1 MLFRFHSNKMG
12 TLGFVDD
19 ESIDYDI
26 TEAKM
31 KEYREELTKTLK
43 LTIKK
48 NVDSQNIV
56 TTAGYIS
63 FVYKNTKYRFS
74 ITSFEET
81 LEEIEVTAEY
91 YSFEMLNEDVGKYEN
106 QPSRK
111 LVDHLQAMEY
121 YSADFKIGI
130 NEVAN
135 QSIQLTYT
143 AFETR
148 LKRLVSVISN
158 FGAIGRFR
166 ILEDANGNFK
176 QLILDI
182 FKEENFGRERNDV
195 IITDEDLESFSYT
208 CDMTDFYTMLTPYGR
223 EGLLLTGDQ
232 IWLDANGNA
241 EFSRRGSAMYAIQA
255 AQKYPSDAEYDIWIR
270 QRVDID
276 TDSREKLASEGLKLL
291 RAHSKPKESISAKGD
306 FRDLEI
312 GDTVTLNIKKAG
324 GSGFLGKMDV
334 SSKETNLLTDE
345 VEAEFSNFTRID
357 SAISANSLFI
367 QSSQIAKPVFSA
379 DLVTNNGTSFKNGLG
394 STTLSFIHRKDG
406 QQSDYLRCEWYVN
419 NIIKS
424 LDPTFTV
431 NASDLVNNQL
441 VVRLVIKSNSTVEIT
456 KEITLTNVDDGKD
469 GVFTGELGGRNIIR
483 GSKELKLGAGTW
495 STGTFSKIGAGNV
508 TELDLGDSSPVSGI
522 SKGLYFDATS
532 SKYPTGVVQNA
543 MPDIDPRSYTVSWW
557 VKGDVGTTVTIS
569 VATATISLVEPG
581 VSISKSFVLETSDW
595 VRLSATAKIIKL
607 ASQINIGRI
616 VVERGKTLTVCA
628 PFEHASEFPGDW
640 SPAPED
646 FEDADKKTSALAE
659 EAKTTADSKLD
670 SNAVV
675 LEDNGTVTKAGSKVT
690 GDTYASMIASDPAW
704 AQKIGDK
711 ILVNDDMIVDGTITA
726 DKLKVDNL
734 SAINSNLGNITG
746 GSILL
751 SNQRTNAAGENL
763 SENFN
768 MNGALHWQQINSTK
782 QTITNFKI
790 ENGSGITIQESEII
804 GGKSLYSLAL
814 TKSGISATV
823 ANHSEASW
831 GRWGLTFNGAYTYMY
846 ADYIRQGT
854 VFSLTNVSFPYRLK
868 GHFKRIGDMVTLN
881 INRQIV
887 NLGSGE
893 YAVMGEKV
901 PEGFRPATEYCIPLF
916 ANSGSGVVNNALLYI
931 GTDGTI
937 RLTNNQTNRLVWSG
951 SATWITPNDVPK
963 HYGVPNQ

>member
-26 TEAKM
+26 TEAKL

-48 NVDSQNIV
+48 NVDSQNII

-63 FVYKNTKYRFS
+63 FVYKNVKYRFS

-111 LVDHLQAMEY
+111 LTDHLQAMEY

-143 AFETR
+143 AYESR

-166 ILEDANGNFK
+166 IAEDADGNYK

-195 IITDEDLESFSYT
+195 IITDEDLDSFSYT
-208 CDMTDFYTMLTPYGR
+208 CDMTDFYTMLTPYGKD
-223 EGLLLTGDQ
+223 GLALVGDQ
-232 IWLDANGNA
+232 VWLDADGNA
-241 EFSRRGSAMYAIQA
+241 EFSRRGSAMYAVQA
-255 AQKYPSDAEYDIWIR
+255 AQKYPSDAENDIWIR

-291 RAHSKPKESISAKGD
+291 KAHSKPKESISAKGD

-312 GDTVTLNIKKAG
+312 GDTVTINIKKAG

-367 QSSQIAKPVFSA
+367 QSSQIANPVFSA
-379 DLVTNNGTSFKNGLG
+379 DLVTDNGTSFKNGVG

-406 QQSDYLRCEWYVN
+406 QQSDYLRCEWYVGET
-419 NIIKS
+419 IKS

-441 VVRLVIKSNSTVEIT
+441 VVRLVIKSNSTVEII
-456 KEITLTNVDDGKD
+456 KEITLTNVSDGKPGEDGKD
-469 GVFTGELGGRNIIR
+469 
-483 GSKELKLGAGTW
+483 
-495 STGTFSKIGAGNV
+495 
-508 TELDLGDSSPVSGI
+508 
-522 SKGLYFDATS
+522 
-532 SKYPTGVVQNA
+532 
-543 MPDIDPRSYTVSWW
+543 
-557 VKGDVGTTVTIS
+557 
-569 VATATISLVEPG
+569 
-581 VSISKSFVLETSDW
+581 
-595 VRLSATAKIIKL
+595 AKIIQRSLIATNYVTSNEEIFLKNGTQSATLGSGRYWVIKTNLSSITEPVTFTSRLKNIENTSGKL
-607 ASQINIGRI
+607 SIGLCLPNNAGANEQLQDFEIKGDQII
-616 VVERGKTLTVCA
+616 A
-628 PFEHASEFPGDW
+628 PFL
-640 SPAPED
+640 APSD
-646 FEDADKKTSALAE
+646 SRKTAILVYANSGKWDGSANGQVIYYNYSVKKTSELEQEIANTRELTE
-659 EAKTTADSKLD
+659 V
-670 SNAVV
+670 NASP
-675 LEDNGTVTKAGSKVT
+675 EGIISTPETVVT
-690 GDTYASMIASDPAW
+690 GNTVATMIASDPTW

-711 ILVNDDMIVDGTITA
+711 ILVKDDMIVDGTITA

-751 SNQRTNAAGENL
+751 SNQRTNAAGDNL

-768 MNGALHWQQINSTK
+768 MNGALHWQQVNSTK

-814 TKSGISATV
+814 TKTGISATV
-823 ANHSEASW
+823 ANHADASW

-854 VFSLTNVSFPYRLK
+854 VFSLTNVPFPYALK

-881 INRQIV
+881 INRQIIS
-887 NLGSGE
+887 LGSGE
-893 YAVMGEKV
+893 YAVMNEKV
-901 PEGFRPATEYCIPLF
+901 PEGFRPATEYCMPLF
-916 ANSGSGVVNNALLYI
+916 ANSGPGVVNNALLYI

-951 SATWITPNDVPK
+951 SATWITPNTVPEN
-963 HYGVPNQ
+963 YGVTNQ